1 MEEKSRVN
9 QATRC
14 DTCHNEYD
22 KTFDVVMNGNTYT
35 FDSFECAIH
44 LLAPRCDHCSCR
56 IIGHGLESNGVFY
69 CCDHCAE
76 ASGVMGLRDRIEV

>member
-1 MEEKSRVN
+1 MEEKRRVN

-44 LLAPRCDHCSCR
+44 LLATIVAAVS
-56 IIGHGLESNGVFY
+56 S
-69 CCDHCAE
+69 
-76 ASGVMGLRDRIEV
+76 VMAWKATVSSIVVTTVPKLQE